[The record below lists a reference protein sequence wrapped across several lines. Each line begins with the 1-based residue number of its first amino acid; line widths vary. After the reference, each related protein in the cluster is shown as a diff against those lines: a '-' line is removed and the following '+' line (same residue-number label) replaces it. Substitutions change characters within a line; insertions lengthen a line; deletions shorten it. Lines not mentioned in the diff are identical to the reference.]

1 MSYNF
6 NLEPYEA
13 ELLLNALQR
22 QTNSLINKIQQQ
34 YIENQQMENHEITIN
49 KEKEDAVEGN

>member
-34 YIENQQMENHEITIN
+34 YIENQQMENHELTIN
-49 KEKEDAVEGN
+49 KEKEDAAE

>member
-1 MSYNF
+1 MGYNF

-34 YIENQQMENHEITIN
+34 YMENQQMENQEITIDE
-49 KEKEDAVEGN
+49 EKEDAAEGN

>member
-49 KEKEDAVEGN
+49 KEEEDAAEGN

>member
-49 KEKEDAVEGN
+49 KEKEDAAEGN

>member
-1 MSYNF
+1 MGYNF

-22 QTNSLINKIQQQ
+22 QTNSLIDKIQQQ
-34 YIENQQMENHEITIN
+34 YIENQQMENQEITIDE
-49 KEKEDAVEGN
+49 EKEDATEGN

>member
-1 MSYNF
+1 MGYNF

-34 YIENQQMENHEITIN
+34 YMENQQMENQEITIDE
-49 KEKEDAVEGN
+49 EKEDATEGN

>member
-1 MSYNF
+1 MGYDF

-34 YIENQQMENHEITIN
+34 YMENQQMENQEITIDE
-49 KEKEDAVEGN
+49 EKEDAAKGN

>member
-34 YIENQQMENHEITIN
+34 YIENQQMENHEMTIN
-49 KEKEDAVEGN
+49 KEKEDAAEGN